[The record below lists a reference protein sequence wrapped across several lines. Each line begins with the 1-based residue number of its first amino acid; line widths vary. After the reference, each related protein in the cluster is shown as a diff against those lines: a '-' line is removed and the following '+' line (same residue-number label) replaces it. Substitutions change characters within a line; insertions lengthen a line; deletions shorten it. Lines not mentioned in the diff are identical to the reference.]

1 MTIDLV
7 MAKNTSEIY
16 ESFIEKRVKTDETY
30 YYCKY
35 CSFCCHS
42 IKLIES
48 HLSQHQIKVKNEPK
62 SDEDINKNNHLDNN
76 EKNNFKRSSE
86 TNTTYFCTQ
95 CEHEFKSETDLRKHK
110 HQCFLS

>member
-16 ESFIEKRVKTDETY
+16 ESFIEKRVTTDETY

-35 CSFCCHS
+35 CSFSCPS

-62 SDEDINKNNHLDNN
+62 SDEHINNV
-76 EKNNFKRSSE
+76 KRSSE

-110 HQCFLS
+110 HQCILS